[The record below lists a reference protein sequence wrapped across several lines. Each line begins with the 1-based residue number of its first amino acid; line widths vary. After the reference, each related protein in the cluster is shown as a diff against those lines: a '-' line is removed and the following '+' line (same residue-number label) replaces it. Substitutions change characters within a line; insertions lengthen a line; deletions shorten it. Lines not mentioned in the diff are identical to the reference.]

1 VCVFCFLF
9 VCFVSLWE
17 KLQGQGVRCFIVC
30 FIISFFFFFVFF
42 VEGGVRVDMEG
53 WRDEWESDA

>member
-1 VCVFCFLF
+1 MCVLFFVCLFCFLVGEVARAGGEMF
-9 VCFVSLWE
+9 YCLFHY
-17 KLQGQGVRCFIVC
+17 
-30 FIISFFFFFVFF
+30 FFLFFFVFF

>member
-1 VCVFCFLF
+1 MCVFCFLF

-17 KLQGQGVRCFIVC
+17 KLQGQGGEMFYCLFHYLFLI
-30 FIISFFFFFVFF
+30 FFVFF
-42 VEGGVRVDMEG
+42 GEGGVRVDMEG